1 MLLKTETLLHSILHW
16 AALLLNLALLYW
28 HILFCYFDNC
38 TFITT
43 LSSVTVIVQST
54 CMYVRVYRLYAHFTH
69 YVHNTVPTS
78 QMRGGQWA
86 PSVCLLSEISRCVWT
101 DLDES
106 FSSRTTPW
114 PSGEC
119 GKVHTHKKRAGGVDR
134 FFQLYMCIWPGY
146 SEVCKG
152 FVAQCLEG
160 YMCI

>member
-1 MLLKTETLLHSILHW
+1 MPYRECGAFNLENVTKNGNFIAFHLTLGRPIVEFK
-16 AALLLNLALLYW
+16 NLALVYC

-54 CMYVRVYRLYAHFTH
+54 CTYVRVYGLCAHFTH

-119 GKVHTHKKRAGGVDR
+119 GKVHTHKRRAGGVDR
-134 FFQLYMCIWPGY
+134 FFQLCMYLTWP
-146 SEVCKG
+146 V
-152 FVAQCLEG
+152 
-160 YMCI
+160 